1 MVDFKGHF
9 LLGKVS
15 VTQIPQ
21 WGAPGLVMLK
31 SPGAANHFQSLFLLT
46 QGVVYVHFIALCT
59 GLWVRKIYR
68 YWHVS
73 FPGRGKWALQAAPI
87 SVQVRGLGR
96 PQARTAVLV
105 QGHKGRS
112 EGWCLTADTWESE
125 ARVTCPLQSQG
136 SLKATYS
143 PSLLYMP
150 RLVLVGFSLASS
162 WNCILAILSK
172 SLERWR
178 WTYKWRACPG
188 SHLRLLLRSYLLL
201 LYCLKG
207 YPVTTIKVLG
217 TKRLE
222 GS

>member
-1 MVDFKGHF
+1 MCILLLSAQDFEWGRYIGIDMCPSQGEGSGRCK
-9 LLGKVS
+9 LLRCRF
-15 VTQIPQ
+15 
-21 WGAPGLVMLK
+21 K
-31 SPGAANHFQSLFLLT
+31 SED
-46 QGVVYVHFIALCT
+46 
-59 GLWVRKIYR
+59 
-68 YWHVS
+68 
-73 FPGRGKWALQAAPI
+73 WAGPRHGQ
-87 SVQVRGLGR
+87 
-96 PQARTAVLV
+96 AVLV